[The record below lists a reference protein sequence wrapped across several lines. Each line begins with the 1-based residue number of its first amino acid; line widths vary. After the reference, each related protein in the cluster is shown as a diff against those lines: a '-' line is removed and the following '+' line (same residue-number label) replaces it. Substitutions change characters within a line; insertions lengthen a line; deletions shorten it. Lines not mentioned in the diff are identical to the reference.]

1 LGDEINELVFF
12 KKALRSLP
20 MRFDSKILTLEE
32 RADLA
37 TMTMDELHG
46 ILTFYEM
53 GIEQDNPF
61 TKEATFKA

>member
-1 LGDEINELVFF
+1 LGDKINELVVF

-20 MRFDSKILTLEE
+20 LRFDSKILTLEE
-32 RADLA
+32 REDLA
-37 TMTMDELHG
+37 TITMDELHG

-53 GIEQDNPF
+53 GIEQYNPF